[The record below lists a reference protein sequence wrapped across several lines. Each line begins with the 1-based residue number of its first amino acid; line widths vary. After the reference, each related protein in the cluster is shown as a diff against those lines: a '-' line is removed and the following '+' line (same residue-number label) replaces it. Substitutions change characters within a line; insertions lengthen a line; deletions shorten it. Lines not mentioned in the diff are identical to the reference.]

1 MHYRTPKIGF
11 LEPADAF
18 LERFGDDVHSAETS
32 TVDSTDLPTGGGPV
46 AVVPGV
52 P

>member
-11 LEPADAF
+11 LETADAF
-18 LERFGDDVHSAETS
+18 LERMPNVTRLETPAFD
-32 TVDSTDLPTGGGPV
+32 TA
-46 AVVPGV
+46 AVPDGERPLTIVPAA

>member
-11 LEPADAF
+11 LETADAF
-18 LERFGDDVHSAETS
+18 LDTFAQVHRLDEPSFETAELPSGDE
-32 TVDSTDLPTGGGPV
+32 PV
-46 AVVPGV
+46 AVVPAA